1 MSTRPLLSLA
11 LLLVAAIDNSYSQ
24 ENLDWRYRV
33 SADGHYMNGNIRRW
47 YANTRFTIT
56 VSDRLLSVSLAPS
69 LLYGQSG
76 KIVFDRDML
85 VTLSTQFRPQDL
97 FFGYAVT
104 TYDFSRRNKIESR
117 WQSGAGTGIN
127 VLQLPEHG
135 LSITNAMVYENT
147 RFNVIEGNE
156 TWRMSVRLKGF
167 HEFFNRA
174 VILNHETYFQPSI
187 ERFSDLR
194 WRTTVSLD
202 FPVTKALSFRTAIDN
217 NHESVVLTGRK
228 QDDLR
233 WTFGVSVGN

>member
-1 MSTRPLLSLA
+1 MTRRTLISLGF
-11 LLLVAAIDNSYSQ
+11 LFVATVVDMYPQ
-24 ENLDWRYRV
+24 EHLDWRYRV

-56 VSDRLLSVSLAPS
+56 ASDRLLSISLAPS

-76 KIVFDRDML
+76 KVVFDRDML
-85 VTLSTQFRPQDL
+85 VTLSTQLLPQDM

-117 WQSGAGTGIN
+117 WQSGAGAGMNT
-127 VLQLPEHG
+127 LQLPEHG
-135 LSITNAMVYENT
+135 LSITHALVYENT
-147 RFNVIEGNE
+147 RFNVVEGNE
-156 TWRMSVRLKGF
+156 TWRLSVRLKGF
-167 HEFFNRA
+167 HQFFDRA
-174 VILNHETYFQPSI
+174 VIFNHETYFQPSI

-202 FPVTKALSFRTAIDN
+202 FPITRALSFRTAIDK